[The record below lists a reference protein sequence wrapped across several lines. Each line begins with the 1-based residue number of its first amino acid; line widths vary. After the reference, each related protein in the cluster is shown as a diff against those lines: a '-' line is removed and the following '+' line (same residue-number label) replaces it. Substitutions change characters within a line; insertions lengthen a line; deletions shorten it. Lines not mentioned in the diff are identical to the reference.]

1 MKDCT
6 FVEQTF
12 SSTRRRLE
20 TNFAEGLRGSL
31 HFCPTAVFTQERG
44 PSHLNEMGSPFQA
57 AQAFCSS
64 WALMV
69 WGSHMGT
76 LRARRPLLVN
86 RVVTGAL
93 GVGKPS
99 AEHRYLVSIRIYTLE
114 YRFIEHSK

>member
-1 MKDCT
+1 
-6 FVEQTF
+6 
-12 SSTRRRLE
+12 
-20 TNFAEGLRGSL
+20 
-31 HFCPTAVFTQERG
+31 
-44 PSHLNEMGSPFQA
+44 MGSPFQA

-86 RVVTGAL
+86 RVVTGVL

-114 YRFIEHSK
+114 YRFIEHSKCGKCFKYKAYFIKYQRVHNGESPYECR